1 MKADT
6 SLWRF
11 TRISKASSFQDRSE
25 ITWYSTRGLRYLR
38 AHIHQQYPGL
48 QSVTGGGPGE
58 ECVGILA
65 RVPSQR

>member
-58 ECVGILA
+58 
-65 RVPSQR
+65 